1 MIIRLKFWYAYG
13 VLDTHMI
20 LLNLRSK
27 VIVVGSGGHRC
38 PSLRLFV
45 VSEGLFL
52 KIIDGH
58 KKSRLVPNQVSMIL

>member
-1 MIIRLKFWYAYG
+1 
-13 VLDTHMI
+13 MI

-58 KKSRLVPNQVSMIL
+58 NSVSMIL